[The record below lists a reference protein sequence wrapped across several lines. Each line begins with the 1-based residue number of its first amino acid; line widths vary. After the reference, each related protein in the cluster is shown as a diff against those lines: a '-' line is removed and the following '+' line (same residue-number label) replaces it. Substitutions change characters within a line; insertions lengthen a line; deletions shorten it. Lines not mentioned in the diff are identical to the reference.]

1 MKRRFTEEQIIGI
14 LGEHAAGG
22 TVTGDHPAH
31 GVSEQ
36 SFYRWKAKHAGLE
49 VSELRRPAAP
59 SEGAGGGERQAGEA
73 SGGGAPGQFG
83 LEGCRL
89 AKVVRP
95 AGKGKVVSHL
105 VSAHGISERR
115 ACRLAELNLSTWQY
129 RCRGADRPHKPPGLR
144 ARIGEPAYERRRFG
158 YRRIHALPRRE
169 GWGADHK
176 AVHRIYVEESLQVR
190 KRKRKRI
197 SQGERPPW
205 AVPQAPGERWS
216 MDFQPR
222 SLGRH

>member
-36 SFYRWKAKHAGLE
+36 SFYGWKAKHAGLE

-89 AKVVRP
+89 AEVVRP
-95 AGKGKVVSHL
+95 ASKGKVVSHL

-115 ACRLAELNLSTWQY
+115 ACRLAELNLSTWRH
-129 RCRGADRPHKPPGLR
+129 RCRGADRPHKPDRPEKLIFR
-144 ARIGEPAYERRRFG
+144 
-158 YRRIHALPRRE
+158 PRVSNRD
-169 GWGADHK
+169 GQPVMTKHHK
-176 AVHRIYVEESLQVR
+176 NPKELGPVQAAVTNCAAEAA
-190 KRKRKRI
+190 
-197 SQGERPPW
+197 G
-205 AVPQAPGERWS
+205 G
-216 MDFQPR
+216 
-222 SLGRH
+222 